1 MNCGHD
7 GCGACCGGTCG
18 GCAGELTLTQAE
30 IDLLDLLAQ
39 SPFLPVARRA
49 DSETPVCLE
58 AGAATAETWAAAIL
72 GLHQKG
78 LIELDYDIPLSN
90 FDYQTYA
97 NYPCQGSMALTARG
111 QTVVELLDVRGVS
124 D

>member
-7 GCGACCGGTCG
+7 GCGACRGGSCG

-58 AGAATAETWAAAIL
+58 AGAATAETWADAIL

-78 LIELDYDIPLSN
+78 LIELDYDIPLQN
-90 FDYQTYA
+90 YDYREYA
-97 NYPCQGSMALTARG
+97 NYPCQGSMALTVRG

-124 D
+124 A

>member
-7 GCGACCGGTCG
+7 GCGACCGGSCG

-58 AGAATAETWAAAIL
+58 AGAATAKTWATAIL

-78 LIELDYDIPLSN
+78 LIELDYGIPLQN
-90 FDYQTYA
+90 YDYREYA
-97 NYPCQGSMALTARG
+97 NYPCQGSMALTVRG

-124 D
+124 A